1 MRRLLL
7 ILLLLWLVG
16 IIVGLTRPEAFFVV
30 LGLGLFCLV
39 LWGVRLQLLVASI
52 ALLSL
57 GVVLGNT
64 STSYLAAEEA
74 RCRDV
79 ERPLLGTIAKTPV
92 IKITGVDY
100 QVEDDSRCHY
110 LVSGLVDPVYTQ
122 GDVVSISGSWQ
133 PVGEI
138 GQKNPGY
145 ADYLR
150 RKGIWAQARYPTIE
164 VVRSGVQAP
173 VSTLHAYIRKRIQL
187 VLPEPESS
195 LALGMVF
202 NEAGTIAPAV
212 IDDFR
217 TTGLSHVLAI
227 SGSNI
232 SLLAAI
238 IFALSFLVPVSGKT
252 RSLVISLLLWV
263 YVAFIGWPV
272 SALRA
277 VFFWTLAL
285 FGFQMRALVGFGGV
299 SMATAVVMITAN
311 PLIFFDVGFQ
321 LSLAAV
327 MGIMVWLLVLGPY
340 FYHSKYPTLF
350 QALAVMGGATFFTW
364 PLTIY
369 HFGTLSLVGL
379 LANIIILPFLSLF
392 YILLLVVVA
401 CSFLVPPLSMPIAFG
416 VHALWRVT
424 YSLTQLLAAQ
434 TWAYFEDLRLPLW
447 AVALWYGVFILLATW
462 MLAKQKRTWREIWI

>member
-1 MRRLLL
+1 M
-7 ILLLLWLVG
+7 ILFWLVG
-16 IIVGLTRPEAFFVV
+16 IMVGLVRPEALLMM
-30 LGLGLFCLV
+30 LGLGLFSLV
-39 LWGVRLQLLVASI
+39 LWRVPLQILVVCV
-52 ALLSL
+52 ALVSL
-57 GVVLGNT
+57 GVVLGNA
-64 STSYLAAEEA
+64 STVTLVAEEV
-74 RCRDV
+74 RCREVD
-79 ERPLLGTIAKTPV
+79 RPLLGTISKTPV
-92 IKITGVDY
+92 IKIAGIDY
-100 QVEDDSRCHY
+100 QVEDDKNCHY
-110 LVSGLVDPVYTQ
+110 LVSGLVDPEYTQ

-133 PVGEI
+133 SVGEI

-150 RKGIWAQARYPTIE
+150 RKGIWAQARYPVIE
-164 VVRSGVQAP
+164 LVRSSAHTP

-202 NEAGTIAPAV
+202 NEAGTIPTAV

-238 IFALSFLVPVSGKT
+238 VFALSFLVPVSGKM
-252 RSLVISLLLWV
+252 RSLVISLLLWA

-285 FGFQMRALVGFGGV
+285 FGFQLRALVGFGGV
-299 SMATAVVMITAN
+299 SMVTAVAMITAN
-311 PLIFFDVGFQ
+311 PLVVFDVGFQ

-340 FYHSKYPTLF
+340 FYFSKYPTLF
-350 QALAVMGGATFFTW
+350 QALAIMGGATFFTW

-392 YILLLVVVA
+392 YILLLVVVVF
-401 CSFLVPPLSMPIAFG
+401 SFVVPPVSLPIAFG

-434 TWAYFEDLRLPLW
+434 SWAYFEDLQLPAW
-447 AVALWYGVFILLATW
+447 AVAAWYGVFILLATW

>member
-7 ILLLLWLVG
+7 ALLALWLIG
-16 IIVGLTRPEAFFVV
+16 IIVGLVRPAAFFMV

-39 LWGVRLQLLVASI
+39 LGRVRLQVLVMGV

-57 GVVLGNT
+57 GVVLGSV
-64 STSYLAAEEA
+64 STSSLAAEEM

-79 ERPLLGTIAKTPV
+79 DRPLIGTIANTPV
-92 IKITGVDY
+92 TKIAGVDY
-100 QVEDDSRCHY
+100 EVEDSRGCRY
-110 LVSGLVDPVYTQ
+110 LVSGLTDPVYAQ
-122 GDVVSISGSWQ
+122 GDTLSVNGSWQ
-133 PVGEI
+133 TLGQI

-150 RKGIWAQARYPTIE
+150 RKRVWAQARYPTIE
-164 VVRSGVQAP
+164 LVRPGTYTP
-173 VSTLHAYIRKRIQL
+173 VSTLHAYIRKRIKL

-217 TTGLSHVLAI
+217 TAGLSHVLAI

-232 SLLAAI
+232 SLLAALL
-238 IFALSFLVPVSGKT
+238 FALSFFVPVSGKT
-252 RSLVISLLLWV
+252 RSLVISLLLWA
-263 YVAFIGWPV
+263 YVGFIGWPI

-277 VFFWTLAL
+277 AFFWTLAL
-285 FGFQMRALVGFGGV
+285 FGFQLRALVGFGSV
-299 SMATAVVMITAN
+299 STATVVVMVTAN
-311 PLIFFDVGFQ
+311 PMVVFDVGFQ

-327 MGIMVWLLVLGPY
+327 VGIMVFLLVFGPY
-340 FYHSKYPTLF
+340 FYYSRYPTLF
-350 QALAVMGGATFFTW
+350 QALAVMAGATFFTW

-369 HFGTLSLVGL
+369 HFGTLSLIGL

-392 YILLLVVVA
+392 YILLLLVVVL
-401 CSFLVPPLSMPIAFG
+401 SFVALPLAWPIAFG
-416 VHALWRVT
+416 VHVLWRVT
-424 YSLTQLLAAQ
+424 WALTRLLASWS
-434 TWAYFEDLRLPLW
+434 WAYVEDLHLPAW
-447 AVALWYGVFILLATW
+447 AVAAWYGACMMLATW
-462 MLAKQKRTWREIWI
+462 MLVKQKRTWREIWI